1 MLVADRCQDLIKDGG
16 LDEDNLE
23 HLHAGLEAAKS
34 VCDRADEAIAREE
47 RQAALAEIQ
56 SRVEDWKGHRIEHF
70 GELLLHGQY
79 LVIKGEG
86 AKEVEREYKI
96 YLFERILL
104 CCKEINPNKP
114 KNRIYG
120 NNKPLLDKQGKPKL
134 QLKGRIFMQNVTDV
148 ISVVKPGT
156 YAFGPLLGGWLR
168 FDRRQVFIHD
178 PDLLERRSRCRELCC
193 QISKTGLNAS
203 VAGCRTGAEGQA
215 GR

>member
-1 MLVADRCQDLIKDGG
+1 MKADHFQDLMKNGG
-16 LDEDNLE
+16 LDEDKTAD
-23 HLHAGLEAAKS
+23 LHAALEAAKA
-34 VCDRADEAIAREE
+34 VCDRADEAIAEEE

-104 CCKEINPNKP
+104 CCKEMNPNKP
-114 KNRIYG
+114 KSKYLG

-148 ISVVKPGT
+148 ISVVKQGMSSLI
-156 YAFGPLLGGWLR
+156 Y
-168 FDRRQVFIHD
+168 
-178 PDLLERRSRCRELCC
+178 LEIKC
-193 QISKTGLNAS
+193 
-203 VAGCRTGAEGQA
+203 
-215 GR
+215 